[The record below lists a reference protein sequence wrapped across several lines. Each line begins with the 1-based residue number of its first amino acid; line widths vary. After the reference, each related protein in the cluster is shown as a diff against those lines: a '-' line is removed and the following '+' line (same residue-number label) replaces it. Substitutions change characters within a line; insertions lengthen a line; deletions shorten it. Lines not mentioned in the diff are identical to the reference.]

1 MIKVVANSYIK
12 SEFIDEYLKLNSEVV
27 ELTNANDKGCI
38 RYELCR
44 DTQDPLHFI
53 MLEEWESMEDLNAH
67 MQSEHFKR
75 IIPQLAPFSD
85 KDGAVSLFEKVF

>member
-12 SEFIDEYLKLNSEVV
+12 ADCIDEYLKLSKEIVD
-27 ELTNANDKGCI
+27 LTNANDKGCI

-44 DTQDPLHFI
+44 DTKNPQHFI
-53 MLEEWESMEDLNAH
+53 MLEEWESMEDLGAH

-75 IIPQLAPFSD
+75 IIPQTAPFGE
-85 KDGAVSLFEKVF
+85 KEGEIGIFEKVF